1 MAKVVVTALHVL
13 AFLALGTVAFAAEGG
28 VTLDAETGKDF
39 FFSFGGLVSLAA
51 AVSIGFA
58 AGGCGAGQGAGL
70 CGACSGIARN
80 PEAGKQIMTTMI
92 LGFAIIESLAIYGL
106 VISLILLYANPFM

>member
-1 MAKVVVTALHVL
+1 MGKVALTALHVL
-13 AFLALGTVAFAAEGG
+13 AFLALATVAFAAEELAYEG
-28 VTLDAETGKDF
+28 TKDF
-39 FFSFGGLVSLAA
+39 YLSFGGLVSLAA

-106 VISLILLYANPFM
+106 VISLILLYANPFL